1 MKMHP
6 TSIDHIGSTE
16 DIARRI
22 QSEGI
27 NIVPTL
33 INQILRDSEK
43 DLQKGYKK
51 LSWLWKELAES
62 LKNTKTWDKIEHKLW
77 TQVGQLRYDAM
88 RKVFQLLDMP
98 PTTLIILK
106 NMWRVSKPHMQAEI
120 DVSPEIQ

>member
-51 LSWLWKELAES
+51 LS
-62 LKNTKTWDKIEHKLW
+62 
-77 TQVGQLRYDAM
+77 
-88 RKVFQLLDMP
+88 
-98 PTTLIILK
+98 
-106 NMWRVSKPHMQAEI
+106 
-120 DVSPEIQ
+120 